1 MKPKRLTAIVPLLVS
16 LLIPAAATSAPAVKE
31 VEVNGVV
38 LPYEEEGSGEAIV
51 FIHGGLS
58 GPAMWGPVRAATGKK
73 YRSISYTQRYYGS
86 APWPD
91 DGTNFNLATL
101 ADDLAKLIQSLNAG
115 PAHLVGW
122 SYGGA
127 VAAIAA
133 LKNPSMV
140 RSLILYEPAL
150 GSVLPADSPEG
161 KTAREDRAKIFG
173 PATTVAK
180 AGDAAQ
186 AARLLYEAIYQLPPG
201 SFEGLPQSTKARV
214 LENARTLPLL
224 AAAPPPN
231 VACDD
236 LKAFTR
242 PTLVMRGEKSQAY
255 FALTSE
261 GVANCVPG
269 AQRVVMQN
277 VNHNGPVRDPDA
289 FSAAVLEF
297 LAKRQGF

>member
-1 MKPKRLTAIVPLLVS
+1 MKPNLTAIVPLLVS
-16 LLIPAAATSAPAVKE
+16 FLIPASATSAPAVKE

-38 LPYEEEGSGEAIV
+38 VPYEEEGSGDAIV
-51 FIHGGLS
+51 FVHGGLS
-58 GPAMWGPVRAATGKK
+58 GPAVWGPVRAATGKK

-91 DGTNFNLATL
+91 DGKNFNLATH

-115 PAHLVGW
+115 PAHVVGW

-133 LKNPSMV
+133 LKNPSVV

-150 GSVLPADSPEG
+150 GSVLPADSPEE

-173 PATTVAK
+173 PATAAAK

-186 AARLLYEAIYQLPPG
+186 AVRLLYEAIYQLPPG
-201 SFEGLPQSTKARV
+201 SFEGLPQSTKAGV
-214 LENARTLPLL
+214 LENARTRPLSI
-224 AAAPPPN
+224 AAPPPN
-231 VACDD
+231 VTCDA

-242 PTLVMRGEKSQAY
+242 PTLVMWGQKSQAY

-269 AQRVVMQN
+269 AQRVIMQN

>member
-1 MKPKRLTAIVPLLVS
+1 MKPMRLNAIAPLLLC
-16 LLIPAAATSAPAVKE
+16 LLPSSAISAPLAKQA
-31 VEVNGVV
+31 EVNGVV
-38 LPYEEEGSGEAIV
+38 LPYEEEGSGDAIV

-58 GPAMWGPVRAATGKK
+58 GPAVWGPVRTATGKK
-73 YRSISYTQRYYGS
+73 YRSIAYAQRYFGS
-86 APWPD
+86 AAWPD
-91 DGTNFNLATL
+91 DGKNFNLATH
-101 ADDLAKLIQSLNAG
+101 AQDLAKLIESLNAG

-133 LKNPSMV
+133 LRNPSLV

-173 PATTVAK
+173 PATAAVK
-180 AGDAAQ
+180 AGDTVQ
-186 AARLLYEAIYQLPPG
+186 AVRMLYEAIYQLPPG
-201 SFEGLPQSTKARV
+201 SFEGLPQSTQAGV
-214 LENARTLPLL
+214 LENARTRPLSI
-224 AAAPPPN
+224 AAPPPN
-231 VACDD
+231 VTCDD

-242 PTLVMRGEKSQAY
+242 PTLVMWGEKSQPY

-261 GVANCVPG
+261 AVANCVPG

-277 VNHNGPVRDPDA
+277 VNHNGPVRDPEG
-289 FSAAVLEF
+289 FSAAVLTF

>member
-1 MKPKRLTAIVPLLVS
+1 MKPKHLTAIVPLLVS
-16 LLIPAAATSAPAVKE
+16 LLTSATATSAPAVKE

-38 LPYEEEGSGEAIV
+38 LPYQEEGSGDAIV
-51 FIHGGLS
+51 FVHGGLS
-58 GPAMWGPVRAATGKK
+58 GPAVWGPVSAATGKK

-91 DGTNFNLATL
+91 DGKNFNLATH
-101 ADDLAKLIQSLNAG
+101 AEDLAKLVQSLNAG

-133 LKNPSMV
+133 LKNPSLV
-140 RSLILYEPAL
+140 RSL

-173 PATTVAK
+173 PATAAAK
-180 AGDAAQ
+180 AGEAAQ

-201 SFEGLPQSTKARV
+201 SFGGLPQSTQAGV
-214 LENARTLPLL
+214 LENARTRPL
-224 AAAPPPN
+224 AVAAPPPN
-231 VACDD
+231 VTCDD
-236 LKAFTR
+236 LKVFTR
-242 PTLVMRGEKSQAY
+242 PTLVMWCEKTQAS
-255 FALTSE
+255 FALPSE
-261 GVANCVPG
+261 ALANCVPG
-269 AQRVVMQN
+269 AQRVILQN

>member
-1 MKPKRLTAIVPLLVS
+1 LLVS
-16 LLIPAAATSAPAVKE
+16 LLIPATATSAPAVKQ

-38 LPYEEEGSGEAIV
+38 LPYEEEGSGDAIV
-51 FIHGGLS
+51 FVHGGLS
-58 GPAMWGPVRAATGKK
+58 GPAVWGPVRAATGKK
-73 YRSISYTQRYYGS
+73 YLSISYTQRYFGS

-91 DGTNFNLATL
+91 DGKNFNLTTHAQ
-101 ADDLAKLIQSLNAG
+101 DLAKLIESLKAG

-127 VAAIAA
+127 VATIAA
-133 LKNPSMV
+133 LKNPSLV
-140 RSLILYEPAL
+140 RSLILYEPSL

-161 KTAREDRAKIFG
+161 KRVREDRAKAFG
-173 PATTVAK
+173 PATAAAK
-180 AGDAAQ
+180 AGEAAQ

-201 SFEGLPQSTKARV
+201 GFEGLPQSTKAAV
-214 LENARTLPLL
+214 LENARVRPLSV
-224 AAAPPPN
+224 AAPPPN
-231 VACDD
+231 VTCDA

-242 PTLVMRGEKSQAY
+242 PTLVMRGEKTQPF
-255 FALTSE
+255 FALVSE

-269 AQRVVMQN
+269 AQRVIMQN

-297 LAKRQGF
+297 LAKRQSF